1 MREHLDHE
9 ELEAVLTHELIHL
22 SRRDY
27 LMNWVA
33 IMLRDA
39 FFYLPTS
46 RRAYGQL
53 SHEKEMACDD
63 LVVNVTRRPL
73 VLASALAKVWLHLT
87 DADGSQM
94 PMAQMLLRKG
104 EGMANR
110 VERLLSVADP
120 VSTSTPPLSR
130 KKYLFISMLLLVVA
144 VTLAVNVALAVA
156 LVVC

>member
-1 MREHLDHE
+1 MREHLDNE

-22 SRRDY
+22 SRGDY

-46 RRAYGQL
+46 WRAYDQL

-87 DADGSQM
+87 DRDGSQM
-94 PMAQMLLRKG
+94 QLAQMLLRKS

-110 VERLLSVADP
+110 VERLLSIADP
-120 VSTSTPPLSR
+120 MGTSTPPLSR
-130 KKYLFISMLLLVVA
+130 RKYLFTSTLLLVVA
-144 VTLAVNVALAVA
+144 VAIAVNVALAVA